1 MRLAERVYGATLEKY
16 REGVASSMELSQ
28 AHDKFLQAESGYIQ
42 ALSDFLATLNKLDR
56 ISSSYTGS

>member
-1 MRLAERVYGATLEKY
+1 
-16 REGVASSMELSQ
+16 MELSQ